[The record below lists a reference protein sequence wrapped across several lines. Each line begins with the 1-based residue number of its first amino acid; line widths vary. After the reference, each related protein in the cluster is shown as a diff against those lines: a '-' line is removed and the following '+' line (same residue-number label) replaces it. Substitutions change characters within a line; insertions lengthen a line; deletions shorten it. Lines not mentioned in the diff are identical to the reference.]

1 MEPSGGSHIGRS
13 ATPLSHRGE
22 QAGEDYYDEEDVFD
36 DYLHERLPSE
46 PARLDLE
53 LPQSEL
59 DLTIDF
65 NSILSEGKQEV
76 EEMDRVQKRQSNVMK
91 LAEQN
96 EKLKEEL
103 RAMTERL
110 EAAERRQKDL
120 ESRAQRRSGESA
132 H

>member
-1 MEPSGGSHIGRS
+1 M
-13 ATPLSHRGE
+13 
-22 QAGEDYYDEEDVFD
+22 FD

-76 EEMDRVQKRQSNVMK
+76 EEYVVPFDSPSSPSMCSQC
-91 LAEQN
+91 A
-96 EKLKEEL
+96 
-103 RAMTERL
+103 
-110 EAAERRQKDL
+110 
-120 ESRAQRRSGESA
+120 
-132 H
+132 

>member
-1 MEPSGGSHIGRS
+1 MRVCLSCPSDEPSRLRAFVFAARFPLWSDGRLTRS
-13 ATPLSHRGE
+13 SSSTLADLAICVCNCRT
-22 QAGEDYYDEEDVFD
+22 
-36 DYLHERLPSE
+36 ER
-46 PARLDLE
+46 
-53 LPQSEL
+53 
-59 DLTIDF
+59 
-65 NSILSEGKQEV
+65 V
-76 EEMDRVQKRQSNVMK
+76 HKRQSNVMK

-120 ESRAQRRSGESA
+120 EARAQQRRSGESA